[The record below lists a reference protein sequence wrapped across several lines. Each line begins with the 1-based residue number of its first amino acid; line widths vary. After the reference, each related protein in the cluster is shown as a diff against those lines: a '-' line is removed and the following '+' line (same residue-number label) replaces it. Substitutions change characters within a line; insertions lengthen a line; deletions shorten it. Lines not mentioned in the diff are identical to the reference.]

1 MINFDKNQV
10 KWGKFINKGAYGK
23 VYEVEYKGQKYAG
36 KKIPDLIIK
45 KENLMEA
52 LQREIDILE
61 KMSKCENSVKFYAHY
76 RENND
81 EVIILELC
89 DCELEEI
96 LNRASSG
103 FNSAEICTIM
113 KGLNNAFSIMN
124 INNIMH
130 RDIKLEN
137 VMVKYTNKWH
147 TKFIPKINDYGLSRQ
162 VKEVASTLCGSPV
175 YMAPEIFI
183 ENKYN
188 RKADLWSIGV
198 MMYYMYFREFPYDI
212 KQGMFNLPPNQIKNI
227 FNKKKKKDANDKL
240 LDDLIN
246 KLLTYDPNKRI
257 SWDQYLNHPF
267 FNKGRELLKKI
278 QTLVI
283 KEDNYVIKIYDY
295 ILEEMVLQSYEKE
308 LENEDIINNSPD
320 TLISIDDC
328 LNSNNDEYYILG
340 VVGQYLEDI
349 GINCIIEKDNKV
361 KDDNENYYNLNIIQ
375 FICNGYIWKN
385 KYLLDFELG
394 FNRINQLVQ
403 EDLERGKFNEKL
415 KKAIVKAYN
424 LSEDELIITNY
435 KRDKKQYRAVAVFK
449 SNFNKNM
456 TKNELLNIFK
466 DDNELKTLKY
476 IEKKFV
482 IPSIKLS
489 RTMLYSNGNIK
500 NNIYGKNDTRG
511 GERYNPPLG
520 WIKYGLNVSKRFDK
534 GNDDWLGFTHQKGEW
549 SIAYA
554 PFTGIDENIPQDFK
568 DDDDDKKP
576 GKKVGVGL
584 YCPSR
589 PELMEKRTETIKI
602 KGTNYKIGFMM
613 RVKPE
618 KIRKPKSN
626 KDMWVLSGNYDEIRP
641 YGILV
646 KKI

>member
-1 MINFDKNQV
+1 
-10 KWGKFINKGAYGK
+10 
-23 VYEVEYKGQKYAG
+23 
-36 KKIPDLIIK
+36 
-45 KENLMEA
+45 MEA
-52 LQREIDILE
+52 LKREIDILE

-89 DCELEEI
+89 DCELEEL
-96 LNRASSG
+96 LNNTLNGFSSG
-103 FNSAEICTIM
+103 EICSIM

-124 INNIMH
+124 INNIIH
-130 RDIKLEN
+130 RDIKLN
-137 VMVKYTNKWH
+137 NIMVKYIDKLH
-147 TKFIPKINDYGLSRQ
+147 TKFIPKVNDYGISKQFKAGEHL
-162 VKEVASTLCGSPV
+162 TICGTPS
-175 YMAPEIFI
+175 YIAPEIFI
-183 ENKYN
+183 NHQYD

-198 MMYYMYFREFPYDI
+198 MMYYMYFKDHPYDL
-212 KQGMFNLPPNQIKNI
+212 KERMFQLTQNELKNI

-240 LDDLIN
+240 LDDLLN
-246 KLLTYDPNKRI
+246 KLLTFDPDKRI
-257 SWDQYLNHPF
+257 TWNNYLIHPF
-267 FNKGRELLKKI
+267 FNKGRVLSKKI

-283 KEDNYVIKIYDY
+283 KEDNYVIGLKDH

-328 LNSNNDEYYILG
+328 LNSNNDEFFILG
-340 VVGQYLEDI
+340 VLGQYLEDI
-349 GINCIIEKDNKV
+349 GITCIIEKDNKE
-361 KDDNENYYNLNIIQ
+361 KNDNENNYNKNIIQ

-385 KYLLDFELG
+385 QYLLDFELG
-394 FNRINQLVQ
+394 FNRINQLIDNY
-403 EDLERGKFNEKL
+403 EERAEFNGKLRNVM
-415 KKAIVKAYN
+415 IKAYN
-424 LSEDELIITNY
+424 LSEDEIIITNY

-489 RTMLYSNGNIK
+489 RSMLYPNHNIK
-500 NNIYGKNDTRG
+500 NNNYGRNDTRG

-534 GNDDWLGFTHQKGEW
+534 GNDDWLGFTHKKGEW

-568 DDDDDKKP
+568 DDNDDKNP

-589 PELMEKRTETIKI
+589 PELMEKRTETI
-602 KGTNYKIGFMM
+602 
-613 RVKPE
+613 
-618 KIRKPKSN
+618 
-626 KDMWVLSGNYDEIRP
+626 
-641 YGILV
+641 
-646 KKI
+646 